1 MKALDHTRHGAAL
14 AVHDLSIGLVNGS
27 AIVENV
33 GFALPPGG
41 SLGIVGESGS
51 GKTTLAMALVGHTG
65 PGIRIASGRV
75 EIAGRD
81 ILAANPKEVAA
92 LRGRQIAYVPQDAP
106 SALNPSMRAGDIV
119 AEMLRIHAPER
130 YGPDSIARAMGL
142 VDLPS
147 DSAFLKRYPH
157 QLSGGQQQRL
167 AIAAAMAAEPRVLVL
182 DEPTTGLDMIT
193 QKRILDE
200 VGRLRAR
207 TGVAVVVISHD
218 LEVVEELCGA
228 TLVLYAGRVVE
239 QGPTRALLKVPAHPY
254 TRGLIG
260 AVARP
265 GFRPRGMHGSAPPPN
280 RRRGGCLFSP
290 RCPQARDEC
299 RAETPLPQKA
309 GPEHWVSCPFHAEA
323 TIADPVPVG
332 ERKDDTACENPVLDI
347 RDLTVAYRG
356 QRVLKD
362 VSLTIHRGERV
373 ALLGQSG
380 SGKTTLGRCVAGL
393 VDREAGDIRLNGT
406 SLSPRVSR
414 RTRDQ
419 LRAVQMVL
427 QNPYVSFNPQFTIG
441 ATLERAMR
449 MLCDPGRAGQAGR
462 PQLLHLLER
471 VRLPAEAADAYPA
484 QLSGG
489 ELQRAAIAQALAC
502 GPDLIICDEATSA
515 LDVSVQA
522 VVIELL
528 RDLTEQEGV
537 SLLVISHDLGVVG
550 SISDRIYVLDQG
562 VIVEHAP
569 TPILLAA
576 PKSDL
581 ARRLIASRPDTAAGS
596 TGFHATSQR
605 TENRHDPLHP

>member
-1 MKALDHTRHGAAL
+1 MKVLDHARRGAAL
-14 AVHDLSIGLVNGS
+14 AVHDLSISLVS
-27 AIVENV
+27 AAPIVENV
-33 GFALPPGG
+33 GFTLPPGG

-81 ILAANPKEVAA
+81 ILAVGPKEVAA

-130 YGPDSIARAMGL
+130 YGSDSIAKAMDL

-218 LEVVEELCGA
+218 LEVVEELCDA

-265 GFRPRGMHGSAPPPN
+265 GIRPRGMYGSAPPPN
-280 RRRGGCLFSP
+280 RRKGGCLFSP
-290 RCPQARDEC
+290 RCPQAHDDC
-299 RAETPLPQKA
+299 REVNPAPQKA
-309 GPEHWVSCPFHAEA
+309 GPEHWVSCPYHVEKTIVEA
-323 TIADPVPVG
+323 APIG
-332 ERKDDTACENPVLDI
+332 ERKRDTCEIPVLDI

-356 QRVLKD
+356 QRVLKN
-362 VSLTIHRGERV
+362 VSLTIQRGERV

-393 VDREAGDIRLNGT
+393 VDREAGDIRLNGI
-406 SLSPRVSR
+406 SLSPRVAR
-414 RTRDQ
+414 RPRDQ

-441 ATLERAMR
+441 ATLRRTMR
-449 MLCDPGRAGQAGR
+449 MLCDPGRAAQPDR

-502 GPDLIICDEATSA
+502 APDLIICDEATSA

-528 RDLTEQEGV
+528 RDLTEDEGV

-562 VIVEHAP
+562 LIVEHAP
-569 TPILLAA
+569 TPVLLAS

-581 ARRLIASRPDTAAGS
+581 AKRLIASRPDSDAGS
-596 TGFHATSQR
+596 TVFHATSQR
-605 TENRHDPLHP
+605 TEKTHDTLHP

>member
-1 MKALDHTRHGAAL
+1 MTRTAQPLHGAAL
-14 AVHDLSIGLVNGS
+14 AVHGLSIDLVGGA
-27 AIVENV
+27 AIVEDVNFV
-33 GFALPPGG
+33 LAAGG

-51 GKTTLAMALVGHTG
+51 GKTTLAMALVGHAG
-65 PGIRIASGRV
+65 PGIRIAGGRIEV
-75 EIAGRD
+75 AGRD
-81 ILAANPKEVAA
+81 ILTAGRKELAA
-92 LRGRQIAYVPQDAP
+92 LRGRDIAYVPQDAP
-106 SALNPSMRAGDIV
+106 SALNPSMRAGEIV

-130 YGPDSIARAMGL
+130 YGPQSIARAMGL
-142 VDLPS
+142 VDLPA
-147 DSAFLKRYPH
+147 DAAFLRRYPH

-193 QKRILDE
+193 QRRILDE

-207 TGVAVVVISHD
+207 TGVAVLVISHD
-218 LEVVEELCGA
+218 LEVVEQLCDT

-239 QGPTRALLKVPAHPY
+239 QGPTAALLKEPAHPY
-254 TRGLIG
+254 TQGLIG

-265 GFRPRGMHGSAPPPN
+265 GVRLRSMHGSAPPPT
-280 RRRGGCLFSP
+280 RRKGGCLFAP
-290 RCPQARDEC
+290 RCPQAREAC
-299 RAETPLPQKA
+299 RVENPAPQKA
-309 GPEHWVSCPFHAEA
+309 GPDHWVRCPYHAEA
-323 TIADPVPVG
+323 AVADPAPVQAREG
-332 ERKDDTACENPVLDI
+332 DAVSAMPVLDI
-347 RDLTVAYRG
+347 SGLTVAYRG

-362 VSLTIHRGERV
+362 VSLKIHRGERV

-393 VDREAGDIRLNGT
+393 VDREAGDIRLNGAL
-406 SLSPRVSR
+406 LSSGLSQ

-441 ATLERAMR
+441 ATLRRAMR
-449 MLCDPGRAGQAGR
+449 MLGKPDSTSRS
-462 PQLLHLLER
+462 QLRELLDR
-471 VRLPAEAADAYPA
+471 VRLPHEAADAYPG

-502 GPDLIICDEATSA
+502 DPDLIICDEATSA

-550 SISDRIYVLDQG
+550 SICDRVYVLDQG

-569 TPILLAA
+569 TPTLLAA
-576 PKSDL
+576 PQSDL
-581 ARRLIASRPDTAAGS
+581 ARRLIAARPDLAAAGTFS
-596 TGFHATSQR
+596 THFPGGRNINDSLY
-605 TENRHDPLHP
+605 P